1 MFDVIFQFILGFLAT
16 LGFSILFNVPKK
28 SIIPSCITGAIGWV
42 VYYIFNI
49 SGHKILGTFIASFTI
64 GVTGELM
71 AMELKK
77 PATVFII
84 PGITPLVPGAGT
96 YYTML
101 FLVQNKY
108 LTAAKKGAE
117 TLFVAAAIAI
127 GVIFASVFMEYAR
140 LLVNK
145 VRAN

>member
-1 MFDVIFQFILGFLAT
+1 MDIIFQLILGFFAT

-28 SIIPSCITGAIGWV
+28 SIFPSGLVGAIGWMV
-42 VYYIFNI
+42 SYIFTI
-49 SGHKILGTFIASFTI
+49 YFDQKVFGTFIASFVI
-64 GVTGELM
+64 GMLGEIF
-71 AMELKK
+71 AIKLKK

-101 FLVQNKY
+101 Y
-108 LTAAKKGAE
+108 LIQKDYQTAIRSGAE

-127 GVIFASVFMEYAR
+127 GVIFASVFMEYSKSLKR
-140 LLVNK
+140 KLTD
-145 VRAN
+145 